1 MFFSSRSARAAIA
14 AVAITAVAAPAATAA
29 PTSAPPGQAAKLT
42 RGVTVGGIME
52 HLQAFQAIADAND
65 GTRAAGTPGYD
76 ASVDYVVQRLE
87 AAGYD
92 PVIQNFD
99 FPYYEK
105 VGPSSFS
112 RTAPTPATFVEG
124 VDFDTISYSGSGT
137 VAGTVQAVDVNFANP
152 SASTSGCE
160 AADFAGFTAGNI
172 ALLQRGTCTFEQKI
186 ANATAAGAIG
196 AIIFNQGTPDRIGL
210 LTNVT
215 ASTPRA
221 IPVVTTSFT
230 LGQQLA
236 APGTAVA
243 ITTNTISEIR
253 QVANVI
259 ADTPRGDDSKVVV
272 VGAHLDSVVDGPGI
286 NDNASGSGTI
296 LEVAEAM
303 AAGNVK
309 PRNTIRFAWW
319 GAEEAGLVGS
329 EFYVASLSEEELDD
343 IALNLN
349 FDMLASPNYARMV
362 YDGDGSDTAIVGPPG
377 SAQIEQVFLDYFERR
392 GLATWPTEFSGRSD
406 YGPFIAEGVDIP
418 AGGLFSG
425 AEQLKTPEQFAL
437 FGGTVGEQL
446 DPCYH
451 EPCDTIAN
459 INQTILDQMA
469 DAVAFATATFGF
481 AKVPVTQVTSRPG
494 KGKGKARAGDFD
506 RKGPHFTR

>member
-1 MFFSSRSARAAIA
+1 MFRSFRPVATIIVAF
-14 AVAITAVAAPAATAA
+14 AVSAVAAPAVVAA
-29 PTSAPPGQAAKLT
+29 PTSAPPGQASKLT
-42 RGVTVGGIME
+42 KGVTIGGIME
-52 HLQAFQAIADAND
+52 HLQAFQAIADANG

-76 ASVDYVVQRLE
+76 ASVEYVVQRLE

-92 PVIQNFD
+92 PVIQTFD

-105 VGPSSFS
+105 LGPSSFA
-112 RTAPTPATFVEG
+112 RTAPAPTTFVEG
-124 VDFDTISYSGSGT
+124 VDFDTINYSGSGT
-137 VAGTVQAVDVNFANP
+137 VTGTVQGVDLSLATP
-152 SASTSGCE
+152 AASTSGCE
-160 AADFAGFTAGNI
+160 DADFAGFTAGNI
-172 ALLQRGTCTFEQKI
+172 ALLQRGTCTFETKI
-186 ANATAAGAIG
+186 QNATEAGAIG
-196 AIIFNQGTPDRIGL
+196 AIIFNQGTPDRLGL

-221 IPVVTTSFT
+221 IPVVTTSFE

-236 APGTAVA
+236 APGTVVT

-259 ADTPRGDDSKVVV
+259 ADTPTGDDSKVVV
-272 VGAHLDSVVDGPGI
+272 VGAHLDSVVAGPGI

-296 LEVAEAM
+296 LEIAETM
-303 AAGNVK
+303 AAKNIK

-329 EFYVASLSEEELDD
+329 EFYVASLSEAELDD

-349 FDMLASPNYARMV
+349 FDMLGSTNYARMV
-362 YDGDGSDTAIVGPPG
+362 YDGDGDETGIVGPGG

-392 GLATWPTEFSGRSD
+392 GLPTWPTEFSGRSD

-425 AEQLKTPEQFAL
+425 AEERKTQEQFEL
-437 FGGTVGEQL
+437 FGGIVGAQL

-451 EPCDTIAN
+451 QACDTIAN
-459 INQTILDQMA
+459 VNETILDQMA
-469 DAVAFATATFGF
+469 DAAAFATATFGL
-481 AKVPVTQVTSRPG
+481 AKVPVMQVTSKPG
-494 KGKGKARAGDFD
+494 KGKSRAGNFD
-506 RKGPHFTR
+506 RKGPNLIK